1 MSDEKVIKQINE
13 SRAEQK
19 LRDSIKEGKEFSIDT
34 TEYAQTLEKYNKM
47 TESEKISF
55 NRKGWIN
62 G

>member
-1 MSDEKVIKQINE
+1 MSDEKIIKQINE

-34 TEYAQTLEKYNKM
+34 TEDAQTLEKYNKM
-47 TESEKISF
+47 TESEKTSF